1 MKYDLVN
8 YFLGNH
14 TGPDQEVQA
23 RGDSIRYFSMLSFI
37 GEDETVRF
45 TSITLPWQNDHN
57 GDCLIVKK
65 ELYNRLKDLCL

>member
-45 TSITLPWQNDHN
+45 TSITLP
-57 GDCLIVKK
+57 
-65 ELYNRLKDLCL
+65 